1 MTNRSGAGRRSQ
13 ARPGHAAAS
22 AVASVAES
30 SGSTVRAVELPEFAR
45 RVSTLSRIDYTDC
58 FVLDAGPDV
67 KLTGEQWAREMLEGA
82 PERLRRS
89 LRRGWFALGLRLGP
103 VRSPE
108 HVLGWEVRQSND
120 EYALLGA
127 TSRIG
132 MPAELVFVGQPDGLL
147 FATLVGH
154 HNHLARSVWKA
165 ITPLHHRVVR
175 GALERAGRAAR
186 RARRS

>member
-1 MTNRSGAGRRSQ
+1 MTNGSQAERRSP
-13 ARPGHAAAS
+13 ARLGHAAAG
-22 AVASVAES
+22 VAES

-45 RVSTLSRIDYTDC
+45 RVSTLSRIDYADC

-82 PERLRRS
+82 PERLRSS
-89 LRRGWFALGLRLGP
+89 LRRGWFALGLRLGS

-108 HVLGWEVRQSND
+108 HVLGWDVRQSND
-120 EYALLGA
+120 EYAMLGA

-132 MPAELVFVGQPDGLL
+132 MPAELLFVVRPDGLL

-154 HNHLARSVWKA
+154 HNHLARALWKA
-165 ITPLHHRVVR
+165 ITPLHQRVVR
-175 GALERAGRAAR
+175 GALERAGRAAS
-186 RARRS
+186 RAPAVR

>member
-1 MTNRSGAGRRSQ
+1 MTNGSRAGRRPQ
-13 ARPGHAAAS
+13 AAPGHAAAS
-22 AVASVAES
+22 AAEP
-30 SGSTVRAVELPEFAR
+30 SGSAVRAVELPEFAR
-45 RVSTLSRIDYTDC
+45 RVSTLSRIDYADC

-67 KLTGEQWAREMLEGA
+67 TLTGEQWAREMLEGA

-89 LRRGWFALGLRLGP
+89 LRRGWFALGLRLGS

-132 MPAELVFVGQPDGLL
+132 MPAELLFVGRPDGLL

-154 HNHLARSVWKA
+154 HNHLARAVWKA
-165 ITPLHHRVVR
+165 ITPLHERVVR

-186 RARRS
+186 RTPLVR